1 MCRWSRGIWGS
12 ARIVGPGPD
21 RCWCRQ
27 EHFATFP
34 GANTT
39 MSARTLAPDTLG
51 RINASGAPLTTYRSA
66 RSTSKTIHC

>member
-39 MSARTLAPDTLG
+39 TCRWVRSIYSTIDQ
-51 RINASGAPLTTYRSA
+51 LTCVR
-66 RSTSKTIHC
+66 